1 MKLHE
6 PETVDGTDVR
16 IGKRI
21 RHERIDGV
29 KHDVV
34 TKTYTAIYKETNGK
48 WSHESLKT
56 TNRRAARRKAI
67 EIQNRLDKGQDRLVF
82 RAVKIGELID
92 RYEEHC
98 VAKGLAPK
106 SLSKYRS
113 DLDKLRRFCFVKRIS
128 LAGAF
133 EEEDFHYFRT
143 WLQTLTHAHGV
154 PYSPKSVG
162 SALLVCKQVFK
173 FGWQRKIIPTYT
185 LAAVPLPKAKA
196 RPQPCFTKEEVED
209 LLDLTEGEE
218 QAVLATL
225 AYAGTRIGEVEQLL
239 WDDVLFD
246 RGDLGMF
253 HIRRGGSNGTTKN
266 KVDRFVPI
274 HPRIRPLLEG
284 LGRRQGL
291 VFPNTRERQL
301 LARLKDLCRQA
312 GFTAPNQYKL
322 HSFRHH
328 FASMCANHHVAHRKA
343 LAWMGHS
350 SSQILDLYYHLS
362 DAESESAMKA
372 LAGGD

>member
-1 MKLHE
+1 MKLHS
-6 PETVDGTDVR
+6 PEKVDGTEVR

-21 RHERIDGV
+21 RHQRIDGV

-34 TKTYTAIYKETNGK
+34 TSNYVAHYKMPGGK
-48 WSHESLKT
+48 WSHESLQTSNK
-56 TNRRAARRKAI
+56 REARRKAI
-67 EIQNRLDKGQDRLVF
+67 EIQARLDKGQDRIVF

-92 RYEEHC
+92 QYEKHC

-113 DLDKLRRFCFVKRIS
+113 DLEKLRRFCSAKRIS

-133 EEEDFHYFRT
+133 DEDDFHRFRA
-143 WLQTLTHAHGV
+143 WLQQQKHKQGV
-154 PYSPKSVG
+154 TYSPKSVG

-173 FGWQRKIIPTYT
+173 YGWQRKVIPTYT

-196 RPQPCFTKEEVED
+196 RPQPCFTTSQVET
-209 LLDLTEGEE
+209 LLERTEGEE

-225 AYAGTRIGEVEQLL
+225 AYAGFRIGEAEQLL

-246 RGDLGMF
+246 RGELGMF

-266 KVDRFVPI
+266 KQDRFVPI

-291 VFPNTRERQL
+291 VFPTTRERRL
-301 LARLKDLCRQA
+301 LARLKGLCRQA
-312 GFTAPNQYKL
+312 GFTAPDQYKL

-372 LAGGD
+372 LAAG